1 MWVSMTGPMS
11 TIVFPLVAEVVMI
24 MAPRQSKQSKWL
36 IGQVTASLTVR
47 MHKHVSAHT
56 CSPTNTQS
64 GLGTLTH
71 TNTHTDSSVSYCEA
85 VALAESLVIS
95 AFNHHVQ

>member
-1 MWVSMTGPMS
+1 MAGPMS

-71 TNTHTDSSVSYCEA
+71 TNTHTDSSEA
-85 VALAESLVIS
+85 VALAESLVIA

>member
-1 MWVSMTGPMS
+1 MAGPLS

-47 MHKHVSAHT
+47 MHKRVCTHMLTYKHT
-56 CSPTNTQS
+56 IRP
-64 GLGTLTH
+64 GHTH
-71 TNTHTDSSVSYCEA
+71 TNTHTDSSEA

>member
-1 MWVSMTGPMS
+1 MAGPLS

-47 MHKHVSAHT
+47 MHKHVSAYT
-56 CSPTNTQS
+56 CSSTNTQS

-71 TNTHTDSSVSYCEA
+71 TNTHTDSSEA